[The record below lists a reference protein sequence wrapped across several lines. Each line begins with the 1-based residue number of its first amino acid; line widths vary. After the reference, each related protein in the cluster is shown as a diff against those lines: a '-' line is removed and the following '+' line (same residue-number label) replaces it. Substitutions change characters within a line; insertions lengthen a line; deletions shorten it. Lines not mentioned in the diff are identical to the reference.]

1 MGFIVKFR
9 GKDLNFKFSVISIL
23 SQPNGSVMSGFPP
36 MMPSMSQHHLGYG
49 GYHMQHQ
56 HQHQQQQQQQQQQSA
71 PFIEQQNRIG
81 FLEQKV
87 NRLEGDN
94 QMLHQQN
101 TQIRGQ
107 YTQGMVF
114 S

>member
-1 MGFIVKFR
+1 
-9 GKDLNFKFSVISIL
+9 
-23 SQPNGSVMSGFPP
+23 MSGFPP

-56 HQHQQQQQQQQQQSA
+56 HQHQQQQQQQSA